1 MFHVQNNEI
10 STDKGDGKKEEENKM
25 KQKMERKKKQL
36 FIRLHG
42 PCTDGDSGKFGI
54 KLCAPCQ
61 HKRYMLRCVCFFF
74 LWKKLSSS
82 LLLVDEMR
90 TIGLGRFRCFIFL
103 YIDRCSMLI
112 SCSVLTALTT
122 LRFYGP
128 GLCIR
133 WIFCCHMSVR
143 TKSASIAICVF
154 G

>member
-1 MFHVQNNEI
+1 M
-10 STDKGDGKKEEENKM
+10 
-25 KQKMERKKKQL
+25 

-103 YIDRCSMLI
+103 YIDRCSMLMLSAHSFDYSPVLWARFMHSLDFLLSYECAYEI
-112 SCSVLTALTT
+112 SFHCNMCFRLIYCRFPKL
-122 LRFYGP
+122 LRIY
-128 GLCIR
+128 CIR
-133 WIFCCHMSVR
+133 
-143 TKSASIAICVF
+143 K
-154 G
+154 